1 MNMLART
8 LTGLW
13 ESLSA
18 LAINR
23 LELFGLELRE
33 EQDRF
38 LRLMILALF
47 SLLMLVFG
55 LVLLTA
61 MALLLTPLEYRHWL
75 CLGLGVLFLLLALL
89 SWGRVKTMLRSAS
102 APFPATRNELKK
114 DSGLSR

>member
-1 MNMLART
+1 MNMVSRT

-38 LRLMILALF
+38 IRLMILALF
-47 SLLMLVFG
+47 SLLMLVLG
-55 LVLLTA
+55 LILLTA
-61 MALLLTPLEYRHWL
+61 MALLLTPVAYRPWL
-75 CLGLGVLFLLLALL
+75 CLGLGVLFLLLAIL
-89 SWGRVKTMLRSAS
+89 SWWRMRTMLCSAS
-102 APFPATRNELKK
+102 APFPATRNELRK
-114 DSGLSR
+114 DSGLS